1 MAARIR
7 TRYGFGAGALAPA
20 QNPRAASDN
29 PDVMRMIGLLFAAL
43 IALGAYYYFL
53 KRAAPAPGTVVT
65 QTISTTGVEMDLNSI
80 AQAERMYFAQ
90 NGSYAG
96 LDQLTS
102 SGTMNIARTGRDGYT
117 YSIETEQDGFTVV
130 ARHPEVPASSGVTP
144 PHFPVI
150 SVDQNMQFREE

>member
-1 MAARIR
+1 
-7 TRYGFGAGALAPA
+7 
-20 QNPRAASDN
+20 
-29 PDVMRMIGLLFAAL
+29 MIGVLLAAL

-53 KRAAPAPGTVVT
+53 KRAAPSPGTVVT

-90 NGSYAG
+90 NGTYAG

-102 SGTMNIARTGRDGYT
+102 SGTMNLARTGRDGYT
-117 YSIETEQDGFTVV
+117 YSIETGQNGFTVI
-130 ARHPEVPASSGVTP
+130 ARHPEVSGNPGVTP

-150 SVDQNMQFREE
+150 SVDQNMEFHEE